1 MTPHLVTGDL
11 LKQPVEVIVNAWNR
25 NIIPWWLL
33 IPAGVAG
40 AIRREAGT
48 APFKELAKT
57 GPLPLGEARLTGA
70 GRLGFKGIIHVAG
83 ISMWW
88 VSSERSI
95 RDSTRNALRVAE
107 AAGIHTL
114 AYPVIGGGT
123 GGTQV
128 ERART
133 WMLEE
138 LEPLESTV
146 EVTIVSFGGRA
157 K

>member
-1 MTPHLVTGDL
+1 MTPTLVTGDL
-11 LKQPVEVIVNAWNR
+11 LEQPVEVIVNAWNR

-40 AIRREAGT
+40 AIRRQAGT

-57 GPLPLGEARLTGA
+57 GPLPLGAARLTGA
-70 GRLGFKGIIHVAG
+70 GRLPFKGIIHVAG

-95 RDSTRNALRVAE
+95 RDSTRNALRVAQ
-107 AAGIHTL
+107 AAGIASL
-114 AYPVIGGGT
+114 AYPIIGGGT

-128 ERART
+128 GRALD
-133 WMLEE
+133 WMLQE
-138 LEPLESTV
+138 LEPLDSPV
-146 EVTIVSFGGRA
+146 DVTIVSFAGRA
-157 K
+157 